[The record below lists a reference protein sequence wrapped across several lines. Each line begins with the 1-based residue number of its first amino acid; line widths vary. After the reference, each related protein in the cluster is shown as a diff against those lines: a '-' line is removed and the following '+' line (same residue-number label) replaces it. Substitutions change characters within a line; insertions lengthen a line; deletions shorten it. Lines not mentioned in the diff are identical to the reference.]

1 MPKVTKMLYTCTR
14 YPCGVYFY
22 APARHSEVDAG
33 RLTTAC
39 AWLRS
44 RSRAALREM
53 SEDTHTQHPSLSRC
67 SQQNEKRKAPGVC
80 VLQSLNFDPYL
91 AFLPLILGNII
102 HLSKISKPLGSFAS
116 ACDPSGGE
124 GVGRALVR

>member
-1 MPKVTKMLYTCTR
+1 MTNDSLVVPTGAQGNKDAIHLHAVPVWSLFLCTR
-14 YPCGVYFY
+14 PTL
-22 APARHSEVDAG
+22 EVDAG

-91 AFLPLILGNII
+91 AFLPLISGKIN
-102 HLSKISKPLGSFAS
+102 HLSYIS
-116 ACDPSGGE
+116 
-124 GVGRALVR
+124 

>member
-1 MPKVTKMLYTCTR
+1 MLYTCTR

-91 AFLPLILGNII
+91 AFLPLISGNII
-102 HLSKISKPLGSFAS
+102 HLSKIS
-116 ACDPSGGE
+116 
-124 GVGRALVR
+124 